1 METTLIPSLRRAASL
16 GTITGEGD
24 SIDDWVSL
32 GLPRAKFH
40 ELFALDPE
48 DGAAASGFA
57 VALSI
62 VSNAVPMLWIRT
74 AEAERRGGRLLGAGF
89 TELGLSPSMI
99 VVVLVDDEI
108 ALLRAAADAARCPGL
123 GTLVIESRGRAAR
136 VDLTATRR
144 LMLAAETSGVT
155 ILSLRLG
162 ADPTPSAAATRWSI
176 AGLPSTPLPAN
187 APGRPGFAV
196 ELLRRRGGPAGAR
209 WCLEWNRDAKTFTA
223 IHTPLSYS
231 APLSGTRIPLAV
243 DRPAAD
249 HSRAS
254 LRRTG

>member
-1 METTLIPSLRRAASL
+1 MADARE
-16 GTITGEGD
+16 
-24 SIDDWVSL
+24 SIDDWVRS
-32 GLPRAKFH
+32 GLARAKLH
-40 ELFALDPE
+40 ELFALDAD

-57 VALSI
+57 VALAIASG
-62 VSNAVPMLWIRT
+62 AVPMLWIRT
-74 AEAERRGGRLLGAGF
+74 MEAERRGGRLLGAGF
-89 TELGLSPSMI
+89 AELGLSPDMI
-99 VVVLVDDEI
+99 VVVLVDDEM

-123 GTLVIESRGRAAR
+123 GTLIIESRGRAAR
-136 VDLTATRR
+136 IDLTATRR

-162 ADPTPSAAATRWSI
+162 ADPTPSAAATRWSV

-209 WCLEWNRDAKTFTA
+209 WRLEWNRDAKTFTPLTA
-223 IHTPLSYS
+223 PLSDS
-231 APLSGTRIPLAV
+231 APLSGPCFPLAV

-249 HSRAS
+249 DPRAP